1 MIFDDP
7 NWQETYTF
15 WLWTLAALA
24 LNGSDMSVVF
34 RHSGLWRS
42 NVDESRSGL
51 WYAAVFQSL
60 QHKKKAKQKAEMNA
74 TQCHIGC
81 HMAASA
87 TKPPS
92 ATRHRWSPW
101 ESVHRAISC
110 HQICIESQSESF
122 NSQRF
127 AHTHRQSA
135 LWWCTTWCRVTERDV
150 SCIFLHFSETIWNK
164 LKDLYNLIYISNHK
178 HALSCCF
185 QISARLLFC
194 FRVYS
199 RPTAPLFFGGHH
211 ATYILGLRGLA
222 HRPIVR
228 WFCCICC
235 IAFSKLQY
243 FTDFH
248 SKSLLHF
255 KIWTAI

>member
-1 MIFDDP
+1 MP
-7 NWQETYTF
+7 
-15 WLWTLAALA
+15 
-24 LNGSDMSVVF
+24 
-34 RHSGLWRS
+34 H
-42 NVDESRSGL
+42 
-51 WYAAVFQSL
+51 
-60 QHKKKAKQKAEMNA
+60 
-74 TQCHIGC
+74 GC
-81 HMAASA
+81 QIV
-87 TKPPS
+87 PPS
-92 ATRHRWSPW
+92 HQVQHGTGEVRENPCI
-101 ESVHRAISC
+101 VQYRAIKSVSNRN
-110 HQICIESQSESF
+110 QKVSIL
-122 NSQRF
+122 NVLPTD
-127 AHTHRQSA
+127 THLRSA
-135 LWWCTTWCRVTERDV
+135 LWWCTTWCRVTERDI

-185 QISARLLFC
+185 QISARLLC
-194 FRVYS
+194 FGRVYS